1 MIVASHDFY
10 VDVMNS
16 NRQEKGKLGCV
27 VQIMCRM
34 AGGVPFPQHVCVEVI
49 ILLLVEILT
58 YNEHQFGLWKLR
70 LRVLQSNSVKSLNST
85 WRWWE
90 GGGGGWAGVVDGFG
104 SDLYHRLSLNGH
116 L

>member
-1 MIVASHDFY
+1 
-10 VDVMNS
+10 MNS
-16 NRQEKGKLGCV
+16 KRQEKGKLGYV

-34 AGGVPFPQHVCVEVI
+34 AGCVPFPQHVCVEVI

-58 YNEHQFGLWKLR
+58 CNEHQFGLWKLR
-70 LRVLQSNSVKSLNST
+70 LRVLQVNSVKSVNST
-85 WRWWE
+85 WRWWGGW
-90 GGGGGWAGVVDGFG
+90 GGGVWAGVVDGFG